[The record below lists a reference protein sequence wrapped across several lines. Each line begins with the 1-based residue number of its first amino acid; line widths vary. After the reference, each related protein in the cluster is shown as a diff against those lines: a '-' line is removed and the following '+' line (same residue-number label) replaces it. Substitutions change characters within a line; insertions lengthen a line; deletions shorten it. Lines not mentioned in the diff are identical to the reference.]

1 MVKIQQD
8 TIMELA
14 MQEVWI
20 QNIIRLEHGLKIGGQ
35 NDVINWIL
43 VGEFVVK
50 IYLQNI
56 AFITEFPSGKAHS
69 FRGGMKARQDA
80 ECQ

>member
-20 QNIIRLEHGLKIGGQ
+20 QNIIRLEHGLKIGGL

-56 AFITEFPSGKAHS
+56 AFITECPSGKAHS